1 MIAKISHGSS
11 LYGVLA
17 YNQLKVD
24 ERHADV
30 LFTSRIIEPQ
40 GDAPYTIGHLSR
52 SFGDYLTANRKTE
65 KPVLHISLNPDPKDC
80 LSEERFVSLAEE
92 YMRRMGFGD
101 QPYIVYRHNDIGR
114 EHLHIV
120 SVRVDETGRAISD
133 SYEHGRSM
141 KVCREL
147 ERQFGLVPATP
158 KQWKEGLPLSPV
170 GYGDGNLKGQLAGVI
185 RPLAREWRFRTLG
198 EYRAVLSLYGITV
211 DEVKGEYGG
220 REYHGLTYSATDRE
234 GNKVGKPFK
243 SSVFGKEAG
252 VAALERRMHNAAA
265 WEKTHKEVAAATA
278 GKVSAAMQTAGHDRA
293 QFERELMRQGIGVVF
308 RQNEAG
314 RIYGATFIDHA
325 AKAVFNGS
333 RLGKE
338 LRVQRP
344 FRRAGRYSLAT
355 TLRRSGTSHP
365 AAGAYGR
372 IPMGRTRYRLSSR
385 PQGRHH
391 PERGGRLQ
399 PLCPRTR
406 RSVRRPARTS
416 ATQKEKEAQVRQATI
431 INLKFN
437 ELCKTKTICVDS
449 PKSWS
454 SCVR

>member
-1 MIAKISHGSS
+1 M
-11 LYGVLA
+11 
-17 YNQLKVD
+17 
-24 ERHADV
+24 
-30 LFTSRIIEPQ
+30 
-40 GDAPYTIGHLSR
+40 
-52 SFGDYLTANRKTE
+52 
-65 KPVLHISLNPDPKDC
+65 
-80 LSEERFVSLAEE
+80 
-92 YMRRMGFGD
+92 
-101 QPYIVYRHNDIGR
+101 
-114 EHLHIV
+114 
-120 SVRVDETGRAISD
+120 DETGRAISD

-185 RPLAREWRFRTLG
+185 RPLAREWRFRTQG

-252 VAALERRMHNAAA
+252 IAALERRMHNAAA

-278 GKVSAAMQTAGHDRA
+278 GKVAAAMQTAGHDRA

-338 LRVQRP
+338 FSAGVFNDLFAGQEGIHLPQPSAEVEHPTRQQEHTGASQWDGQDTGYRPDHKDGSTQNVAAAFNLFAPVPGGASGDQPVPPQRKKKK
-344 FRRAGRYSLAT
+344 RRK
-355 TLRRSGTSHP
+355 
-365 AAGAYGR
+365 YGR
-372 IPMGRTRYRLSSR
+372 
-385 PQGRHH
+385 Q
-391 PERGGRLQ
+391 Q
-399 PLCPRTR
+399 
-406 RSVRRPARTS
+406 
-416 ATQKEKEAQVRQATI
+416 
-431 INLKFN
+431 
-437 ELCKTKTICVDS
+437 
-449 PKSWS
+449 
-454 SCVR
+454 